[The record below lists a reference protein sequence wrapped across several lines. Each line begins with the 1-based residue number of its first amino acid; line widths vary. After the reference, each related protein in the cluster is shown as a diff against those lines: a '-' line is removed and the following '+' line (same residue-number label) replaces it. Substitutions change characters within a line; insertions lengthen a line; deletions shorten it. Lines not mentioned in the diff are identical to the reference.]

1 MDSTPVAAPAVE
13 QAFELALLSDVG
25 TTRPDNEDS
34 CGHFVESPDS
44 VVFAVADGVGGYEGG
59 EIASRMAVDILLES
73 YRESAVDWGPA
84 KRLYR
89 AITRATIEI
98 HDKALKVPELSRM
111 ATTMTAVAIE
121 KGMLTAVHIG
131 D

>member
-1 MDSTPVAAPAVE
+1 MDSSPVAAPAVE

-59 EIASRMAVDILLES
+59 EIASGVVKLKLDYFLRRKARS
-73 YRESAVDWGPA
+73 HGATPA
-84 KRLYR
+84 RNE
-89 AITRATIEI
+89 T
-98 HDKALKVPELSRM
+98 
-111 ATTMTAVAIE
+111 
-121 KGMLTAVHIG
+121 
-131 D
+131 